1 MTIVPDPRLPPLAV
15 EDVRSRSYPLSPLRD
30 IADDGEPPA
39 PPTAPAGATFSSPTV
54 VDADDLATDGA
65 DETGEGRPRLRRPS
79 QLNARSTSGRSLY
92 ERIGRTVGVRRLVK
106 RFFDLME
113 TLPEAAPCR
122 AVFPPDLEDSR
133 QKLFEYLNGW
143 LGGPKLYLK
152 RRGAPKLRRRHFL
165 MNIGSAQRDA
175 WLLCFRLAA
184 EETIADAAARDML
197 LPQVESI
204 AYYLQNRD

>member
-1 MTIVPDPRLPPLAV
+1 MTMVSDPRSPPVTV
-15 EDVRSRSYPLSPLRD
+15 EDFRSRSYPLTPLRNPP
-30 IADDGEPPA
+30 DGEEPPA
-39 PPTAPAGATFSSPTV
+39 STEGSAEADFFGSADGESPEAP
-54 VDADDLATDGA
+54 
-65 DETGEGRPRLRRPS
+65 ETGAPRRRRPS
-79 QLNARSTSGRSLY
+79 QLNARSTNGRSLY

-106 RFFDLME
+106 RFFELME

-122 AVFPPDLEDSR
+122 AVFPADLEDSR
-133 QKLFEYLNGW
+133 QKFFEYMNGW

-165 MNIGSAQRDA
+165 VNIGPAQRDA
-175 WLLCFRLAA
+175 WLLCFRRAA
-184 EETIADAAARDML
+184 EETITDRGALDTL

>member
-1 MTIVPDPRLPPLAV
+1 MTSTDPRHPPVVA
-15 EDVRSRSYPLSPLRD
+15 EDLRNRSYPLSPLREVPPD
-30 IADDGEPPA
+30 VEPSAPVADPAEATLSSLADD
-39 PPTAPAGATFSSPTV
+39 TV
-54 VDADDLATDGA
+54 VDPG
-65 DETGEGRPRLRRPS
+65 GEDRPRMRRPS
-79 QLNARSTSGRSLY
+79 QLNARTSSGRSLY

-106 RFFDLME
+106 RFFELME

-133 QKLFEYLNGW
+133 QKLFEFMNGW

-165 MNIGSAQRDA
+165 INIGPAQRDA
-175 WLLCFRLAA
+175 WLLCFSRAA
-184 EETIADAAARDML
+184 RETIADQAAVDAL

-204 AYYLQNRD
+204 AYYLQNHD

>member
-1 MTIVPDPRLPPLAV
+1 MEVGD
-15 EDVRSRSYPLSPLRD
+15 
-30 IADDGEPPA
+30 
-39 PPTAPAGATFSSPTV
+39 
-54 VDADDLATDGA
+54 
-65 DETGEGRPRLRRPS
+65 GRPRLRRPS

-92 ERIGRTVGVRRLVK
+92 ERIGRTVGVRRLVR

-122 AVFPPDLEDSR
+122 AVFPADLEDSR
-133 QKLFEYLNGW
+133 QKFFEFMNGW

-165 MNIGSAQRDA
+165 VNIGSAQRDA
-175 WLLCFRLAA
+175 WLLCFRRAA
-184 EETIADAAARDML
+184 EETIPDRAALDML
-197 LPQVESI
+197 MPQVESI